1 MKQIVYVWPLLFSLL
16 STILIMRPLIKYFRK
31 KQLGQT
37 TLDEGPSWHREK
49 SGTPTMGGVAII
61 LAATLTIVLT
71 AIIDGTFDPQLF
83 MLLFV
88 LVLFGGIGFVD
99 DYIKVI
105 MKRNLG
111 ITSKQKFIAQ
121 VVGGIIFYL
130 LLRQA
135 GVPSMLY
142 IPFVGSVD
150 IGFFYALFIVFW
162 MAGFSNATNLTD
174 GIDGLLSA
182 TSLIALSA
190 YAYIAIVQDQIGV
203 LYFILALMGAIF
215 GFFLFNK
222 KPAHIFMGD
231 VGSLAIGASFAAIA
245 ILLNREW
252 SLLFIGIIYVIE
264 TASVMIQVAYFKRT
278 GKRIFKM
285 TPIHHHFELD
295 GRSEWQIVGLFSL
308 ITLIVSIATVWLTV
322 I

>member
-130 LLRQA
+130 LLRQT

-252 SLLFIGIIYVIE
+252 SLLFIGIIYVVE

>member
-1 MKQIVYVWPLLFSLL
+1 MKQIAYVWPLLFSLL

-37 TLDEGPSWHREK
+37 TLDEGPSWHRQK

-71 AIIDGTFDPQLF
+71 AIIDGTFDQQLF
-83 MLLFV
+83 ILLFV
-88 LVLFGGIGFVD
+88 LLLFGGIGFVD

-121 VVGGIIFYL
+121 MFGGIIFYIM
-130 LLRQA
+130 LRQTT
-135 GVPSMLY
+135 VISTLY
-142 IPFVGSVD
+142 VPFVGSVD
-150 IGFFYALFIVFW
+150 IGLFYALFIVFW
-162 MAGFSNATNLTD
+162 MTGFSNATNLTD

-182 TSLIALSA
+182 TSLIALGT
-190 YAYIAIVQDQIGV
+190 YAYVAIIQDQIGV

-285 TPIHHHFELD
+285 TPIHHHFEMD
-295 GRSEWQIVGLFSL
+295 GLSEWQIVGLFSL

>member
-121 VVGGIIFYL
+121 VVGGIIFYI

-203 LYFILALMGAIF
+203 LYFIFALMGAIF

-252 SLLFIGIIYVIE
+252 SLLFIGIIYVVE

-295 GRSEWQIVGLFSL
+295 GRSEWQIVELFSL

>member
-1 MKQIVYVWPLLFSLL
+1 
-16 STILIMRPLIKYFRK
+16 
-31 KQLGQT
+31 
-37 TLDEGPSWHREK
+37 
-49 SGTPTMGGVAII
+49 
-61 LAATLTIVLT
+61 
-71 AIIDGTFDPQLF
+71 
-83 MLLFV
+83 
-88 LVLFGGIGFVD
+88 
-99 DYIKVI
+99 
-105 MKRNLG
+105 
-111 ITSKQKFIAQ
+111 
-121 VVGGIIFYL
+121 
-130 LLRQA
+130 
-135 GVPSMLY
+135 
-142 IPFVGSVD
+142 
-150 IGFFYALFIVFW
+150 

-252 SLLFIGIIYVIE
+252 SLLFIGIIYVVE

>member
-71 AIIDGTFDPQLF
+71 AIIDGTFNPQLF

-135 GVPSMLY
+135 GVHSML
-142 IPFVGSVD
+142 
-150 IGFFYALFIVFW
+150 
-162 MAGFSNATNLTD
+162 N
-174 GIDGLLSA
+174 IDL
-182 TSLIALSA
+182 
-190 YAYIAIVQDQIGV
+190 
-203 LYFILALMGAIF
+203 
-215 GFFLFNK
+215 
-222 KPAHIFMGD
+222 
-231 VGSLAIGASFAAIA
+231 
-245 ILLNREW
+245 
-252 SLLFIGIIYVIE
+252 
-264 TASVMIQVAYFKRT
+264 
-278 GKRIFKM
+278 
-285 TPIHHHFELD
+285 
-295 GRSEWQIVGLFSL
+295 
-308 ITLIVSIATVWLTV
+308 
-322 I
+322 

>member
-71 AIIDGTFDPQLF
+71 AIIDGTFNPQLF

-135 GVPSMLY
+135 GVHSMLY

-182 TSLIALSA
+182 TSLIALGA

-252 SLLFIGIIYVIE
+252 SLLFIGIIYVVE

>member
-182 TSLIALSA
+182 TSLIALGA

-252 SLLFIGIIYVIE
+252 SLLFIGIIYVVE

-295 GRSEWQIVGLFSL
+295 GLSEWQIVGLFSL
-308 ITLIVSIATVWLTV
+308 ITLIVSIATVWLIV